1 MVTLGGK
8 RIIWN
13 NWNRNRKSYPSLLIL
28 WTDLMDLLF
37 LLSTHLDSLLFVV
50 VLINLQN
57 IEIFEN
63 NNTLTDLCIKLP
75 LTLFRLG
82 GGLKYPQHYIFTYQI
97 RTVYT
102 EQFKPFL
109 SFRQPS
115 EKIIFQIWLDCFTY
129 YYFIISNI
137 MVCSS

>member
-1 MVTLGGK
+1 
-8 RIIWN
+8 
-13 NWNRNRKSYPSLLIL
+13 
-28 WTDLMDLLF
+28 MDLLF

-82 GGLKYPQHYIFTYQI
+82 GVESTRSAKNA
-97 RTVYT
+97 
-102 EQFKPFL
+102 FKT
-109 SFRQPS
+109 QKI
-115 EKIIFQIWLDCFTY
+115 EKNSKKTTTNT
-129 YYFIISNI
+129 SNPLI
-137 MVCSS
+137 EVAL